1 MTLIAFPVARFY
13 SYVSCLQGSCFF
25 SLSRET
31 PICYN
36 SHTALQSQIDW
47 RIVHQ
52 FIAVLRVLVLLPSY
66 LEGCIRPLLDL
77 DRSISSCPSNKSL
90 GTLCIGRACKDTES
104 VLKGD
109 TQDSVVERFRA
120 VRGGLLCVQSGEA
133 GVGGKGWNCP
143 IFSRDEHGINSES
156 ICITA
161 TQKYT
166 CQSDWT
172 LNLISLVFPHTVAT

>member
-1 MTLIAFPVARFY
+1 MTLIAFHVARFY
-13 SYVSCLQGSCFF
+13 SYISCLQGSCFF
-25 SLSRET
+25 SLSREI

-66 LEGCIRPLLDL
+66 LGGFIRPLLDL
-77 DRSISSCPSNKSL
+77 DRSISSCPFNKSL

-120 VRGGLLCVQSGEA
+120 VRGGLPCVQSGEA
-133 GVGGKGWNCP
+133 GVGGKGLKL
-143 IFSRDEHGINSES
+143 SR
-156 ICITA
+156 
-161 TQKYT
+161 
-166 CQSDWT
+166 
-172 LNLISLVFPHTVAT
+172 V